1 VKPRYFPPYT
11 TVDLPVRER
20 QDFGPKGDHTWQS
33 YGPAGGGGVRVGVI
47 EHQKDDASGTT
58 LPAYGYATFT
68 TGYQGQKYSAYL
80 NSRAWYSSS
89 SSSWYGLTRI
99 APPHMNNTSSSYY
112 SVRPYFDAATYDN
125 NDPGRMYTAG
135 FIWDGDDT
143 RTHNDNGVR
152 VGWYLNRANDAGNN
166 DEWVTCYGDAWHWYG
181 VTGASW
187 PNDSNPHTST
197 ARGAVASIYS
207 NGNFNI
213 TGNLSKGSGS
223 FDIEHPVLEDKRLRH
238 SFIEGPYADLIYRGT
253 VTLGA
258 EPVTICMDE
267 QFGMAEGT
275 WKALNTNPWSMV
287 SASGKLVEWSL
298 NECEL
303 TITGDEGTVCQW
315 MVIGERKDQHMID
328 TDTTD
333 NDGRMVLEYTPTA
346 TPEDIHEQPIVTQD
360 IGFD

>member
-20 QDFGPKGDHTWQS
+20 ADFGPKGDHTWQA
-33 YGPAGGGGVRVGVI
+33 YGAGGGGGVRVGVFEQVI
-47 EHQKDDASGTT
+47 NSDGTFI
-58 LPAYGYATFT
+58 PAYGAVQFS
-68 TGYQGQKYSAYL
+68 TGHSNQKYLGYMYASANY
-80 NSRAWYSSS
+80 NTTDST
-89 SSSWYGLTRI
+89 WYGATGI
-99 APPHMNNTSSSYY
+99 APPVMDNTAESYWK
-112 SVRPYFDAATYDN
+112 VRPYFFQGTYDN
-125 NDPGRMYTAG
+125 NSPGQAYSAFYIADNDT
-135 FIWDGDDT
+135 T
-143 RTHNDNGVR
+143 RTDSANSVR
-152 VGWYLNRANDAGNN
+152 VGHYVNRANDAGNN

-181 VTGASW
+181 VTGGSW

-197 ARGAVASIYS
+197 SRVAVASIYS
-207 NGNFNI
+207 NGNMSI
-213 TGNLSKGSGS
+213 TGNMSKGSGS

-303 TITGDEGTVCQW
+303 TVTGDEGTVCQW

-346 TPEDIHEQPIVTQD
+346 TPEDIHDQPIVTQD
-360 IGFD
+360 FEFD